1 MRDNL
6 KVLCGFFMDAKVLP
20 RQASRVSPSA
30 DRLGNLHINLRLIKL
45 SEHLQHLLAELW
57 LLHAQ
62 SAK

>member
-1 MRDNL
+1 
-6 KVLCGFFMDAKVLP
+6 MDAKVLP

-57 LLHAQ
+57 LLYAQ